1 MQMAN
6 EHGGMPQDKGQSRQ
20 QQKPKH
26 ENEPPKP
33 KDGEQAAD
41 SSAGKGNAGNLVNDP
56 ERARKTPGKDNRKN
70 QS

>member
-6 EHGGMPQDKGQSRQ
+6 EHGGMPQDKDHSRQ

-33 KDGEQAAD
+33 KDREQAAD
-41 SSAGKGNAGNLVNDP
+41 SSAGKA
-56 ERARKTPGKDNRKN
+56 ARKDNQKG